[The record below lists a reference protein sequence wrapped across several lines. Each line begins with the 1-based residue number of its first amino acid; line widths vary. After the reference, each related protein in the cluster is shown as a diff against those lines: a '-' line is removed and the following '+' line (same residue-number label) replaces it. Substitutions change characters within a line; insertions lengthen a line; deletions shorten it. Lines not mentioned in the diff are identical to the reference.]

1 MTKVLILG
9 DSKSVAIVPNRKT
22 EFSAHLLM
30 VLQSK
35 VIKSKNISV
44 QEKLKV
50 LPLGKQT
57 LAFSLQQTLKVIDN

>member
-1 MTKVLILG
+1 MTKVLLFS
-9 DSKSVAIVPNRKT
+9 DSKSLAIVPNRKT

-50 LPLGKQT
+50 LPLGKQ
-57 LAFSLQQTLKVIDN
+57 KH